1 MTDIKKPITQ
11 LHAEIAQSISEVK
24 FGMSELSIFQD
35 QLKEIAE
42 KNNHEEVSKQV
53 EHFQNQF
60 IRQNEISQELL
71 HDLHISDRQLAED
84 SARDKDSDL
93 ILEKENSGI
102 KDRVET
108 YNRLLVELKN
118 EFHLFLEK
126 YF

>member
-11 LHAEIAQSISEVK
+11 LHAEITQSISEVK

-71 HDLHISDRQLAED
+71 HDLHVSDRQLAED
-84 SARDKDSDL
+84 SAIDKDSDL

-108 YNRLLVELKN
+108 YNKLLVELKN

>member
-11 LHAEIAQSISEVK
+11 LHAEITQSISEVK

-71 HDLHISDRQLAED
+71 HDLHVSDRQLAED
-84 SARDKDSDL
+84 SVGDKDSDL
-93 ILEKENSGI
+93 ILEKENLGI

-108 YNRLLVELKN
+108 YNKLLVELKN